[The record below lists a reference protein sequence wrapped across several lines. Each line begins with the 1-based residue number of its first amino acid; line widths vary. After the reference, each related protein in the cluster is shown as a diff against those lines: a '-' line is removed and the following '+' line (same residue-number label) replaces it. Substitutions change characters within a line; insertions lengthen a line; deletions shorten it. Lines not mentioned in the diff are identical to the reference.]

1 MQPVIHMVQHLVEPS
16 GILERMATTERD
28 KHVNWVTT
36 LLKKRHSDRVAA
48 GGEAGLEAVGL
59 EDIEREARS
68 ANRFRAAADIDLI
81 VEAAARDGKIWLS
94 KADRYSREQ
103 SKAWIMPDKQQFA
116 DMLGWLGD
124 HLAIALVIPERSSG
138 RTPRELL
145 MASDTGYMAS
155 QMAKR
160 FVFPEAMFADAIWPR
175 LSKDL
180 IKNGWLVSSRQFE
193 TSKVTGVLC
202 TPGDMDETFRNL
214 SIGLPEMPSAQFLQL
229 ITRYNY
235 GDVVPFPADLEDVV
249 IPYSRD
255 GSAMRIVEL
264 DHALAYRWDVDY
276 LEIFAKSRRLALED
290 EAEVEPQG
298 PLDWS
303 AKAPGMLAAL
313 LVGGY

>member
-1 MQPVIHMVQHLVEPS
+1 MLPPQI
-16 GILERMATTERD
+16 
-28 KHVNWVTT
+28 K
-36 LLKKRHSDRVAA
+36 
-48 GGEAGLEAVGL
+48 
-59 EDIEREARS
+59 S
-68 ANRFRAAADIDLI
+68 AFT
-81 VEAAARDGKIWLS
+81 VLS
-94 KADRYSREQ
+94 
-103 SKAWIMPDKQQFA
+103 W
-116 DMLGWLGD
+116 
-124 HLAIALVIPERSSG
+124 LAIYE
-138 RTPRELL
+138 
-145 MASDTGYMAS
+145 
-155 QMAKR
+155 R